1 MNGSTPAHYAAIYG
15 QLSTLKLLLED
26 GGNRRN
32 DVAKEK
38 DTQGLTVLHL
48 ASLKGDEQVTVIDI
62 LCKVIILCNG
72 YYPCVQYEAGSK
84 HNSSE
89 QQEQWLLTNQ
99 IIKLCVIT
107 LYAVVKIIGPVTY
120 SVAIVTGGG
129 IFTIKFQGI
138 GRHS

>member
-48 ASLKGDEQVTVIDI
+48 ASLKGDEQVKIM
-62 LCKVIILCNG
+62 
-72 YYPCVQYEAGSK
+72 
-84 HNSSE
+84 SSYN
-89 QQEQWLLTNQ
+89 LM
-99 IIKLCVIT
+99 
-107 LYAVVKIIGPVTY
+107 
-120 SVAIVTGGG
+120 
-129 IFTIKFQGI
+129 
-138 GRHS
+138 